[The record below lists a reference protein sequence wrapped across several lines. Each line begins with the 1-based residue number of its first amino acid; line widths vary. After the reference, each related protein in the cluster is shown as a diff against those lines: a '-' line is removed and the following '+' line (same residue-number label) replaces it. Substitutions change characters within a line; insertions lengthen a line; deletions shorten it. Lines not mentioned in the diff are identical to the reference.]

1 MVSALKT
8 IIQGFDPVKLADDLL
23 KGYIQEQNNR
33 LIAYAQTMIIEIGT
47 KIKSYHKANNM
58 DRTGNLLNSLC
69 WGVSYKGKL
78 LDSGF
83 YREET
88 LRDKGIADTSASYLH
103 EWFPGDE
110 KYLIPVNGRELAEEY
125 IQKVGNTGSRGW
137 KVFFAILA
145 PYWGY
150 WEEGFT
156 LIHGGS
162 VSSSGRKN
170 GRLIKGY
177 KGVRGATFM
186 RFAVMAETY
195 DQVRNDLKPAK
206 KYYFNVSV
214 PQYEHS
220 KLKEK
225 WGKYSGA

>member
-1 MVSALKT
+1 MASALKT
-8 IIQGFDPVKLADDLL
+8 IIQGFDPVKLANDLL

-88 LRDKGIADTSASYLH
+88 LRDKGIAGTSASYLH

-110 KYLIPVNGRELAEEY
+110 KYLIPVNGRKLAEEY

-150 WEEGFT
+150 WEKGFNMNPGF
-156 LIHGGS
+156 GGS
-162 VSSSGRKN
+162 PHFVQFS
-170 GRLIKGY
+170 
-177 KGVRGATFM
+177 
-186 RFAVMAETY
+186 VMAHIY